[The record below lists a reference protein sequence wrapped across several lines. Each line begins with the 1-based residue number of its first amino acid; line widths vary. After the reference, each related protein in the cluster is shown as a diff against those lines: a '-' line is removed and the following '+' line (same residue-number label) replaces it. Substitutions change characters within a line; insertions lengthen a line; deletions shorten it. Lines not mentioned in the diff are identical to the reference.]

1 MDAGVSTQ
9 YVSKSFVNAPNSF
22 TLSAQP
28 SETGPPSAH
37 VEKSAAQASLNSSF
51 RVSGAKPLE
60 SRNFVV

>member
-1 MDAGVSTQ
+1 MDTGVSTQ
-9 YVSKSFVNAPNSF
+9 YVSRSFVKAPSSP
-22 TLSAQP
+22 TLAAQP
-28 SETGPPSAH
+28 SETGPPLAH

>member
-9 YVSKSFVNAPNSF
+9 YVSRSFVNAPNSSTF
-22 TLSAQP
+22 AAQP
-28 SETGPPSAH
+28 SETGPPWAH

-51 RVSGAKPLE
+51 KVSGAKPLD

>member
-9 YVSKSFVNAPNSF
+9 YVSKSFVKAPNSS
-22 TLSAQP
+22 TLAAQP

-37 VEKSAAQASLNSSF
+37 VEKSAAQASCKSSF
-51 RVSGAKPLE
+51 NDSGAKPLD